1 MIDFCYRLTFFTFLP
16 FFLFT
21 FFLTFVSEMKKIV
34 FLSILWALALVSP
47 TYGQDTLRNP
57 QDSTL
62 RSALPLRS
70 AKNPPL
76 GSAALPSKEL
86 SNLIDSLIATS
97 PLLDVSEVGIMVHD
111 LTADSTLYTYHHRH
125 TLRPA
130 SNMKLVTA
138 ITALDRLG
146 GSYRFRTSI
155 AYTGSINQASL
166 VGDLYCVGGMD
177 PRFEKEDLNIFIEQ
191 IKSIGIDTIR
201 GRIIAD
207 KSMKDEDLLGW
218 GWCWD
223 DDNPVLSPLLI
234 SRKDN
239 FTEAFV
245 AALRKTGIF
254 VDVTMAEGKQP
265 AQATIL
271 CASYHTIDQILLP
284 MMKDSDNLYAEALFY
299 QIGAAAGGRPAT
311 MKKARS
317 AVHQL
322 IERVGL
328 KPENYNIADGS
339 GLSLYN
345 YLSPELEVA
354 LLRYAWRNQEIR
366 PHLYFSLPIAGQDG
380 TLSKR
385 MRNTVAEGNVHA
397 KTGTLKGVTTL
408 AGYCTAPNGHM
419 LCFSIMNQGV
429 MQLSRGRDFQ
439 DQLCVLLC
447 TPPVNEED
455 SVTVEEGVPVEEGV
469 MIEQ

>member
-1 MIDFCYRLTFFTFLP
+1 
-16 FFLFT
+16 
-21 FFLTFVSEMKKIV
+21 MKKKV
-34 FLSILWALALVSP
+34 FLSILWAFTLISS
-47 TYGQDTLRNP
+47 TKGQDSLLTTDRSPLRP
-57 QDSTL
+57 
-62 RSALPLRS
+62 ALPLCYE
-70 AKNPPL
+70 KN
-76 GSAALPSKEL
+76 L
-86 SNLIDSLIATS
+86 SLAIDSLIAAT
-97 PLLDVSEVGIMVHD
+97 PLLNVSEVGILVHD
-111 LTADSTLYTYHHRH
+111 LTTDSTLYTYNHRH

-138 ITALDRLG
+138 IAALDRLG
-146 GSYRFRTSI
+146 GSYRFRTAISHAGRFI
-155 AYTGSINQASL
+155 GATFQ
-166 VGDLYCVGGMD
+166 GDLYCVGGMD
-177 PRFEKEDLNIFIEQ
+177 PHFEKEDLSIFVDQ
-191 IKSIGIDTIR
+191 IKSLSIDTIR

-223 DDNPVLSPLLI
+223 DDNPVLSPLLV

-245 AALRKTGIF
+245 AALRKAGIY
-254 VDVTMAEGKQP
+254 VDVTLAEGKQP

-284 MMKDSDNLYAEALFY
+284 MMQDSDNLYAESMFY
-299 QIGAAAGGRPAT
+299 QLGAVSGRPAT
-311 MKKARS
+311 MKKAR
-317 AVHQL
+317 AVIHQL
-322 IERVGL
+322 IERLGL
-328 KPENYNIADGS
+328 KPENYSIADGS

-408 AGYCTAPNGHM
+408 AGYCTAPNGHV

-455 SVTVEEGVPVEEGV
+455 SVTVEEGVTIEEGV

>member
-1 MIDFCYRLTFFTFLP
+1 MIDFCYRLTFFTFLA

-62 RSALPLRS
+62 RCS
-70 AKNPPL
+70 L

-207 KSMKDEDLLGW
+207 KSMKDADLLGW

-245 AALRKTGIF
+245 AALRKAGIF

-354 LLRYAWRNQEIR
+354 LLRYAWNNEAIR
-366 PHLYFSLPIAGQDG
+366 PHLLFSLPIAGQDG

-408 AGYCTAPNGHM
+408 AGYCTAPNGHI

-439 DQLCVLLC
+439 DRICVILC
-447 TPPVNEED
+447 TPAEQENENE
-455 SVTVEEGVPVEEGV
+455 VENETIEE
-469 MIEQ
+469 